1 VPIEEVR
8 KFDYN
13 LNVTLYVTPI
23 GEEESIDLVSEWE
36 ELRRIEQ
43 VRQGLMNKVNR
54 IMNEIIKALGE

>member
-13 LNVTLYVTPI
+13 LNVTLYVMPI
-23 GEEESIDLVSEWE
+23 GEEESIDLISEWE

-43 VRQGLMNKVNR
+43 VRQELMNKVNR